1 MRNIYL
7 VVLLF
12 TFSAFSQSLESLKP
26 IAKKLYDANY
36 LMEFDAIAD
45 ATYPKMYQEKDRDA
59 FIEKL
64 DSDYQNDE
72 FRLRLQLP
80 NVVFQYSEIR
90 KIDNTFYTVITFRN
104 PVRYFFEKKLTAE
117 QAAEKKKQLQE
128 MNQTQDVTFEPAR
141 NSFNVKKTT
150 TYIAISDENTSG
162 KWKLLNLDDKEQ
174 RDFFEKELNIIFQE
188 LKSK

>member
-1 MRNIYL
+1 MKQLSFL
-7 VVLLF
+7 VIFF
-12 TFSAFSQSLESLKP
+12 TISTFAQSLESLKP

-45 ATYPKMYQEKDRDA
+45 ATYPKMYQEKGRDA

-90 KIDNTFYTVITFRN
+90 KIDNTFYTFITFRN

-128 MNQTQDVTFEPAR
+128 INRTQDVTFEPAR

-162 KWKLLNLDDKEQ
+162 NWKLLNLDDNEQ
-174 RDFFEKELNIIFQE
+174 RDFFEKEFNIIFQE

>member
-45 ATYPKMYQEKDRDA
+45 ATYPKMYQEKGRDA

-90 KIDNTFYTVITFRN
+90 KIDNAFYTFITFRN
-104 PVRYFFEKKLTAE
+104 PVRYFFEMKLTAE

-128 MNQTQDVTFEPAR
+128 INRTQDVTFEPAR
-141 NSFNVKKTT
+141 NSFNIKKTT

-162 KWKLLNLDDKEQ
+162 NWKLLNLDDKEQ
-174 RDFFEKELNIIFQE
+174 RDFFEKEFNIIFQE

>member
-45 ATYPKMYQEKDRDA
+45 ATYPKMYQEKGRDA

-80 NVVFQYSEIR
+80 NVAFQYSDIR
-90 KIDNTFYTVITFRN
+90 KIDNTFYTFITFRN

-128 MNQTQDVTFEPAR
+128 INRTQDVTFEPAR
-141 NSFNVKKTT
+141 NSFNVKKIT

-174 RDFFEKELNIIFQE
+174 RDFFEKEFNIIFQE